1 MHRLILQCLALV
13 AAAAFAAGAASAAKL
28 DPQTSSQSGVTV
40 KVAPQTLA
48 GGEWEF
54 SVVLD
59 THSQDLSD
67 DLLKT
72 ATLALDGGSPIAP
85 LAWQGD
91 PAGGHHRKGVLRFKI
106 AASSPASVELRLQRP
121 GEAAPRVFRWQL
133 R

>member
-1 MHRLILQCLALV
+1 MPRLIRQCLALV
-13 AAAAFAAGAASAAKL
+13 AAAVFATSPAIAAKL

-40 KVAPQTLA
+40 KVAPQNLA
-48 GGEWEF
+48 SGQWEF
-54 SVVLD
+54 SVVFD

-72 ATLALDGGSPIAP
+72 ATLVLDGGSAIAP

-91 PAGGHHRKGVLRFKI
+91 APGGHHRKGVLRFKVP
-106 AASSPASVELRLQRP
+106 AGSPASAELRLQRP
-121 GEAAPRVFRWQL
+121 GETAPRVFRWQL